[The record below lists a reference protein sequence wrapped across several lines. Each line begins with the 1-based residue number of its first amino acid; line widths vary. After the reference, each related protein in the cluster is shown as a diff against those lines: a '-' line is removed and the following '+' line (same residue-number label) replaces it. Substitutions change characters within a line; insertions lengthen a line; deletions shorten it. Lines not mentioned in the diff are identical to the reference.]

1 MTTCKYYKLFSKVF
15 NLITLT
21 PCCGQSGPGPLFW
34 SPNPTTGS
42 TIYICSS
49 TTPYTNHASTITQMP
64 GGCPSCPTPTPTPTP
79 TKTKTPTPT
88 PTKTNNPIPI
98 LQCLSSVVPPTTIN
112 GITIT
117 DSFTGSVQGYPN
129 AFTSCGGVITPPNS
143 KWLGQNGPFSY
154 TMNFSSPVNNIII
167 FIAGSDQNENFIFTT
182 NSGSGIPTISTT
194 LSCFMTITG
203 NQIICGIAT
212 GYGGGGKFLIQNSVS
227 FTSLTINGN
236 GYQNGSVM
244 SLCSNSIQ
252 TITPTPTPTKTKT
265 PTPTPTPTKTPTPT
279 PTKTKTPTPT
289 KTKTPTPTPTPTK
302 TKTPT
307 PTPTPTKT
315 KTPTPTKTKTPTPT
329 PTVTKTPTL
338 TPTKTTTPTVT
349 PTLTKTPTPTI
360 TKTPAPIIPECS
372 VLINN
377 STGVY
382 AYFPSSNTNVF
393 LFNTGIDSPDI
404 AHTTTKLWMYS
415 FFGQTI
421 YEYDI
426 TLIPWSA
433 TFNRNITYP
442 PGVTLGPGLGSITNT
457 QLISTNTSV
466 SPNQIIVLDITTNTA
481 VSTVI
486 GTLEAGRVV
495 SGDILLTTT
504 NKILVTNS
512 TTTLPHLVYLS
523 QYFYSSG
530 LLEVEVDI
538 TSTTL
543 QPFGLFIDSGNI
555 YVCDNN
561 IAYPGLIYNVNV
573 NFPYTQTFFNNSGLL
588 VGGASQVPSCNNAN
602 LIVS

>member
-1 MTTCKYYKLFSKVF
+1 MPCKSYK
-15 NLITLT
+15 ITSTAPFKIIQFT
-21 PCCGQSGPGPLFW
+21 PCCGNPISPLVILNPPGI
-34 SPNPTTGS
+34 T
-42 TIYICSS
+42 YICSS
-49 TTPYTNHASTITQMP
+49 TVPVLPTGVSYTLMGDCCI
-64 GGCPSCPTPTPTPTP
+64 PTPTPTP

-88 PTKTNNPIPI
+88 PTKTKTPTPTPTKTKTPIPI

-129 AFTSCGGVITPPNS
+129 AFTSCGSIGGVTTPPNS
-143 KWLGQNGPFSY
+143 KVLGQGGPFSY

-265 PTPTPTPTKTPTPT
+265 PTPT
-279 PTKTKTPTPT
+279 
-289 KTKTPTPTPTPTK
+289 K

-349 PTLTKTPTPTI
+349 PTLTKTPTPTL
-360 TKTPAPIIPECS
+360 TKTPTPTPSCFYYS
-372 VLINN
+372 INN
-377 STGVY
+377 
-382 AYFPSSNTNVF
+382 TNM
-393 LFNTGIDSPDI
+393 
-404 AHTTTKLWMYS
+404 TK
-415 FFGQTI
+415 
-421 YEYDI
+421 E
-426 TLIPWSA
+426 
-433 TFNRNITYP
+433 
-442 PGVTLGPGLGSITNT
+442 VSITFT
-457 QLISTNTSV
+457 PCCITEISPLII
-466 SPNQIIVLDITTNTA
+466 SPGG
-481 VSTVI
+481 VSTVC
-486 GTLEAGRVV
+486 
-495 SGDILLTTT
+495 S
-504 NKILVTNS
+504 S
-512 TTTLPHLVYLS
+512 TVPSLPV
-523 QYFYSSG
+523 G
-530 LLEVEVDI
+530 V
-538 TSTTL
+538 TST
-543 QPFGLFIDSGNI
+543 
-555 YVCDNN
+555 
-561 IAYPGLIYNVNV
+561 
-573 NFPYTQTFFNNSGLL
+573 LL
-588 VGGASQVPSCNNAN
+588 GPCPTC
-602 LIVS
+602 